1 VGQVRFVSSGWVQLK
16 ENNMRKLMRI
26 CFAVALLTFGVASAQ
41 DTGNHN
47 NMMKAEDS
55 ENEVQI
61 TGTISDTGKT
71 FVSES
76 DHKNWTITNPEAAK
90 GHEGHRVVL
99 RANVHADKN
108 EVHVVSVKMAK

>member
-1 VGQVRFVSSGWVQLK
+1 
-16 ENNMRKLMRI
+16 MRKLMRI

-76 DHKNWTITNPEAAK
+76 DHKNWTITNPEAVK

-99 RANVHADKN
+99 RANVHARC
-108 EVHVVSVKMAK
+108 V

>member
-1 VGQVRFVSSGWVQLK
+1 
-16 ENNMRKLMRI
+16 MRKLMRI

-61 TGTISDTGKT
+61 TGTISDTARRL
-71 FVSES
+71 SARA
-76 DHKNWTITNPEAAK
+76 TIRTGPSPT
-90 GHEGHRVVL
+90 L
-99 RANVHADKN
+99 RQ
-108 EVHVVSVKMAK
+108 